1 MVLLGKVNRERQV
14 IYMASMVGKTSTVE
28 KQATDGSMAL
38 ASKSSKPQVITI
50 EATKP
55 VSATKL
61 RVAAYVRVSS
71 ASEDQLN
78 SFEAQRR
85 YYTDLIAQKDAWKL
99 VDIYADEGI
108 TGTSAQKR
116 PDFQRLLADCR
127 RGLVD
132 RVLVKSISRFA
143 RNTAE
148 CLEAIRELKRL
159 GVSVYFEKENID
171 TAAMSG
177 EMLTTIFAAIA
188 QAESKSISGNM
199 RWSYQ
204 KRMRDGT
211 FLPPSQPY
219 GYKIENRKICIDPP
233 KAAVVQQIFT
243 SYLSGMGTEKIAER
257 LNQQEK
263 VKNCADHRNWTAV
276 SVARVLRN
284 ESYTGDSRWQ
294 KTYMTEDFPYQKR
307 INHGEKDQY
316 CVSKTHP
323 AIIDHTVFEQVQTLL
338 ECRAARNDVSDD
350 ALQSPFRQKIQCG
363 CCGAS
368 MRRKYDNFQAY
379 RVCRAH
385 AKSKID
391 CRMLPISEEQLEN
404 AFLRLYYNLKHHGSP
419 ILQTMLQNLTAIRE
433 RQMLWSADILTL
445 NREISDLSSQLQ
457 MLAVMRQ
464 QGLIDPD
471 IHIAQS
477 NAVTQQLRTAKQ
489 KKDRLLQTNADTT
502 LQDTQ
507 DILDT
512 LEDGPDFLETFDA
525 DIFNSLVEK
534 IIVESN
540 EKIRF
545 RLRNGLELTET
556 IERTVR

>member
-1 MVLLGKVNRERQV
+1 MLDKESREGQV
-14 IYMASMVGKTSTVE
+14 IYMANMAGKTSAIE

-38 ASKSSKPQVITI
+38 ASKPSKPQVITI
-50 EATKP
+50 EATQS

-85 YYTDLIAQKDAWKL
+85 YYTGLIAQKDAWKL

-116 PDFQRLLADCR
+116 PDFQRLLADCH

-148 CLEAIRELKRL
+148 CLETIRELKRL

-171 TAAMSG
+171 TATMSG

-204 KRMRDGT
+204 KRMESGK
-211 FLPPSQPY
+211 FVPPRQPY
-219 GYKIENRKICIDPP
+219 GYQLVNGRISISENRARIIR
-233 KAAVVQQIFT
+233 QIFQD
-243 SYLSGMGTEKIAER
+243 YLAGISTDSIAKR
-257 LNQQEK
+257 LE
-263 VKNCADHRNWTAV
+263 D
-276 SVARVLRN
+276 
-284 ESYTGDSRWQ
+284 DSRSALLLQERKWNHVMILSILKNEKYAGNSCWQ
-294 KTYMTEDFPYQKR
+294 KFYTTDTFPHEKR
-307 INHGEKDQY
+307 RNNKNVNRYFAEN
-316 CVSKTHP
+316 THP
-323 AIIDHTVFEQVQTLL
+323 AIIDHDTFDRVQQLL
-338 ECRAARNDVSDD
+338 TRRSAKTSQSITA
-350 ALQSPFRQKIQCG
+350 QTSPFRG
-363 CCGAS
+363 LVCCGHCGS
-368 MRRKYDNFQAY
+368 TFRWKEIRGVAY
-379 RVCRAH
+379 RICRSH
-385 AKSKID
+385 VRAKDACPI
-391 CRMLPISEEQLEN
+391 LPIPESELTF

-419 ILQTMLQNLTAIRE
+419 ILQTMLQNLTTIRE
-433 RQMLWSADILTL
+433 RQMLWSIDILTL

-477 NAVTQQLRTAKQ
+477 NAVTGKLRTAKQ
-489 KKDRLLQTNADTT
+489 KKEQLLQTDADTT

-507 DILDT
+507 DLLDIL
-512 LEDGPDFLETFDA
+512 EESPDVFDAFDA

-545 RLRNGLELTET
+545 RLRNGLELVET

>member
-1 MVLLGKVNRERQV
+1 
-14 IYMASMVGKTSTVE
+14 MANMAGKTSAIE

-38 ASKSSKPQVITI
+38 ASKPSKPQVITI
-50 EATKP
+50 EATQP

-116 PDFQRLLADCR
+116 PDFQRLLADCH

-171 TAAMSG
+171 TASMSG

-211 FLPPSQPY
+211 FLPPTAPY
-219 GYKIENRKICIDPP
+219 GYTIFDKQLTIREDQAAIVRDIFKKYLAGLNMTAIADELNRTNVLKREANADVKWRKESIRYIL
-233 KAAVVQQIFT
+233 T
-243 SYLSGMGTEKIAER
+243 NERYL
-257 LNQQEK
+257 
-263 VKNCADHRNWTAV
+263 
-276 SVARVLRN
+276 
-284 ESYTGDSRWQ
+284 GDSIWQ
-294 KTYMTEDFPYQKR
+294 KTYMNDELPPVMIR
-307 INHGEKDQY
+307 NHGERPMYYAQG
-316 CVSKTHP
+316 THP
-323 AIIDHTVFEQVQTLL
+323 AIIGKEDFDAVQILL
-338 ECRAARNDVSDD
+338 QKRAKRDRS
-350 ALQSPFRQKIQCG
+350 QSKTSPFTHKIFCSHCG
-363 CCGAS
+363 SSFKKKSCHKKLFWRCGKHSQDVTACPVTQIPDTQF
-368 MRRKYDNFQAY
+368 R
-379 RVCRAH
+379 
-385 AKSKID
+385 
-391 CRMLPISEEQLEN
+391 E

-477 NAVTQQLRTAKQ
+477 NAVTGQLRTAKQ
-489 KKDRLLQTNADTT
+489 KKEQLLQTDADTT

-507 DILDT
+507 DILDI
-512 LEDGPDFLETFDA
+512 LEDGPDLLETFDA
-525 DIFNSLVEK
+525 DIFSSLVEK

-545 RLRNGLELTET
+545 RLRNGLELAET